1 MSQSVLEILNSGG
14 VLRVTLNRPDKRNAL
29 TRGILSELLQALN
42 SLTPETRL
50 LVLSANGPV
59 FCAGM
64 DLQEMQ
70 ATATLPNAAEVWQQ
84 DSDLYRQVVESLFIA
99 PCPTLCVVQ
108 GPVLAGGVGLVL
120 ACDLV
125 VATESA
131 SFALPEPKRGI
142 TASMVSPLLV
152 HRIGAGPASWLLLSG
167 RTVSAADGARC
178 GLIHEVFGT
187 ATLQQDVTALVET
200 ILSGAPGALR
210 VTKQQLLEQAASEL
224 RAAWDQ
230 AAKLSATS
238 RAQPE
243 AREGLQAFLEKRKPN
258 WMPGTE

>member
-1 MSQSVLEILNSGG
+1 MTTPVLEVLNSGG

-29 TRGILSELLQALN
+29 TRGMLGELLQVLKA
-42 SLTPETRL
+42 LTPETRL
-50 LVLSANGPV
+50 VVLSANGPV

-70 ATATLPNAAEVWQQ
+70 ATATLPNAAKVWQQ
-84 DSDLYRQVVESLFIA
+84 DSDLYRQVMETLFVA

-108 GPVLAGGVGLVL
+108 GPVLAGGVGMLL
-120 ACDLV
+120 ACDMV
-125 VATESA
+125 VATESS

-167 RTVSAADGARC
+167 RTISAVDGARC
-178 GLIHEVFGT
+178 GLIHEVIGT
-187 ATLQQDVTALVET
+187 ATLQQDVTGLIET

-210 VTKQQLLEQAASEL
+210 VTKQQLLDQAASEL
-224 RAAWDQ
+224 RVAWDR
-230 AAKLSATS
+230 AAQLSGAS
-238 RAQPE
+238 RAQTE
-243 AREGLQAFLEKRKPN
+243 AREGLQAFLERRKPN